1 SSYYPFLFRS
11 DSTFITP
18 FAQILSILKRAH
30 AVLVMYKHNVCAVNG
45 EELEVESMH
54 HSRINKNTQILLVK
68 QSACEFERL
77 VRDFDWCLEVLESLQ
92 CKRSV
97 SSLAR
102 EKFCSM
108 LSRELSTSF
117 SQSEANAGSVKNRIA
132 GDGEEDS
139 GANQVFLEGSD
150 ISKRSGVGKESA
162 GGSAGAESYRQ
173 RPYLSK
179 SGLATNHSSCSS
191 QISDYIYQTFVE
203 SDMEEFFELNLKQNS
218 HVGVDLIQQ
227 DGKVSKANGTER
239 SNVASE
245 VNEGDQTLNHSSSEK
260 TSCQTTSLI
269 NEDTVV
275 DAQTSLIQL
284 WNSQNDIDTK
294 QVIQFIQTSGNSFAP
309 DLFLLDQTS
318 NHHTLSTFGL
328 YIMQLDRQH
337 VLLSE
342 KWHPAKDVYFSPSNA
357 PLPNSCRGFLQRSST
372 VSQLN
377 PRNRCSSSNANTV
390 PIQQLGASFRFS
402 HPLFNQSMF
411 TDLEVFATLFAC
423 IVHDIDHPAVT
434 NQYLINTNNKL
445 ALLYNDNSVL
455 ENHHLHV
462 AFSLLHSEP
471 ECDITTGFT
480 HQQRQLFRKV
490 VISLVLSTDMSKH
503 MTLLADLKTMV
514 ESQRA
519 SGSNVINLDSYS
531 SRIQILECLIHASDL
546 SNPTRPF
553 PIYRQWVERIME
565 ELFQQGDKE
574 RAAGMEI
581 SPMCDR
587 ETACI
592 NTTQVSFIDYIVY
605 PLWETLG
612 ELFYSEAKPLLENI
626 SANRRWYEEQ
636 TGLHKNH
643 KRTDKSLC

>member
-1 SSYYPFLFRS
+1 
-11 DSTFITP
+11 
-18 FAQILSILKRAH
+18 
-30 AVLVMYKHNVCAVNG
+30 
-45 EELEVESMH
+45 
-54 HSRINKNTQILLVK
+54 
-68 QSACEFERL
+68 
-77 VRDFDWCLEVLESLQ
+77 
-92 CKRSV
+92 
-97 SSLAR
+97 
-102 EKFCSM
+102 M

-117 SQSEANAGSVKNRIA
+117 SQSEATASSVPSRVA

-139 GANQVFLEGSD
+139 ETNQVFREGSD
-150 ISKRSGVGKESA
+150 ISKRSGVGRGST
-162 GGSAGAESYRQ
+162 GGSTGSDSYRQ

-179 SGLATNHSSCSS
+179 SGLTMNQSSCSS

-203 SDMEEFFELNLKQNS
+203 GDMDEFFELNLKQNS
-218 HVGVDLIQQ
+218 HIGADLIQR
-227 DGKVSKANGTER
+227 DDKVSKTNGTEK
-239 SNVASE
+239 SNVPPE
-245 VNEGDQTLNHSSSEK
+245 TIHCDQTLIHPASEK
-260 TSCQTTSLI
+260 TSSQTKSSV
-269 NEDTVV
+269 NEVNVV
-275 DAQTSLIQL
+275 DMQTSMIQL

-294 QVIQFIQTSGNSFAP
+294 QVMQFIQASGNSFAP

-328 YIMQLDRQH
+328 YIMQESGILQKMSIPLRQMHLCLIH
-337 VLLSE
+337 VEASYNALAPFHNSI
-342 KWHPAKDVYFSPSNA
+342 HATDV
-357 PLPNSCRGFLQRSST
+357 LQAMQT
-372 VSQLN
+372 L
-377 PRNRCSSSNANTV
+377 
-390 PIQQLGASFRFS
+390 FRFNK
-402 HPLFNQSMF
+402 LESMF

-423 IVHDIDHPAVT
+423 IVHDIDHPALT

-462 AFSLLHSEP
+462 AFSLLHSKP
-471 ECDITTGFT
+471 ECDITAGFT

-519 SGSNVINLDSYS
+519 SGSNVINLDNYS
-531 SRIQILECLIHASDL
+531 SRIQILECLVHASDL
-546 SNPTRPF
+546 SNPTRPL

-574 RAAGMEI
+574 RAAGVEI

-626 SANRRWYEEQ
+626 SANRRWFEEQ
-636 TGLHKNH
+636 TSLHENH
-643 KRTDKSLC
+643 QHSDKSLC